1 MQKEIFRKTIFLKAN
16 CYFILF
22 QGYLC
27 AIARAFIIDQIFSG
41 SCKSPPPASDFTNQR
56 YTGLWYEIGKMQT
69 KGGAFFEKD
78 CVCTTIDVEQKTGSG
93 DYTAINSCRKL
104 APTGDFLNA
113 TGMTLIVLR
122 NFLICFVV
130 IFNKWNIIT

>member
-1 MQKEIFRKTIFLKAN
+1 M
-16 CYFILF
+16 
-22 QGYLC
+22 C

-113 TGMTLIVLR
+113 TGMILIVLR
-122 NFLICFVV
+122 NFLIYFVV
-130 IFNKWNIIT
+130 IFKWNSMT